1 MSDTNLD
8 DVTVELQKAPPDTFL
23 DKIKSF
29 GRFFWTLPSRIYNTY
44 LLVRLQ
50 EFREPA
56 SRNVCPMRYLNPFRY
71 LNFSTKL
78 VTRPSVMKAVLR
90 YARKD
95 KEGLFWDRDNSQ
107 VFFPILKDLYP
118 EETIAEEDLIFT
130 CTKENLRKYRQPLLQ
145 FAGTQSIEK
154 QAQEL
159 EKIIDEVLDAYTGKE
174 EETTL
179 NATKF
184 SLALPVAIVSRLLL
198 GHPGPMAV
206 YQQIAESVDLTNRC
220 LMKRMLKQPKS
231 KEEQENYPKAIAVLK
246 AAIDASFQSEKKG
259 SFVESLKESMTPLQV
274 KLSLYFMYFAGTDTT
289 GGVLNYLLWQLGKN
303 PEIQEEIYQELLSSK
318 QDLFTFA
325 NESLV
330 IYQVMSEALR
340 LFSPG
345 YIMGRIP
352 ICPLNCIVKDK
363 AGKVIFQE
371 KIGKNEKVLSAPT
384 FAGRDPFLF
393 DEPDTFNPHRFTS
406 RTKNYSWYPFGD
418 GAHSCPGQW
427 LAKAE
432 IALFIAKIVP
442 RYQIHTLLPEKEF
455 KQLGYITLKSSEE
468 VHVRLAS
475 RK

>member
-1 MSDTNLD
+1 MSDTHLD
-8 DVTVELQKAPPDTFL
+8 DVTVELQKAPPDTFF
-23 DKIKSF
+23 DKIRSF
-29 GRFFWTLPSRIYNTY
+29 GRFFWTLPNRIYNTY
-44 LLVRLQ
+44 LLVRFQ
-50 EFREPA
+50 ELREPA
-56 SRNVCPMRYLNPFRY
+56 SRNVCPMRYLNPFKY

-78 VTRPSVMKAVLR
+78 VTRPSIMKAILR
-90 YARKD
+90 HARKD

-118 EETIAEEDLIFT
+118 EETITEEDLIFT

-154 QAQEL
+154 QAQAL

-174 EETTL
+174 EEMAL

-184 SLALPVAIVSRLLL
+184 SLALPVAVVSRLLL
-198 GHPGPMAV
+198 GHPGPMAI

-246 AAIDASFQSEKKG
+246 SAIDASFQSEEEG
-259 SFVESLKESMTPLQV
+259 SFVESLKKSMTPLQT
-274 KLSLYFMYFAGTDTT
+274 KLTLYFMYFAGTDTT

-303 PEIQEEIYQELLSSK
+303 PEIQEEIYREFLASK

-325 NESLV
+325 NESL
-330 IYQVMSEALR
+330 IIFQVMSETLR

-352 ICPLNCIVKDK
+352 ACPLNCIVKDK

-384 FAGRDPFLF
+384 FTGRDPFLF
-393 DEPDTFNPHRFTS
+393 DQPDTFNPHRFTS
-406 RTKNYSWYPFGD
+406 RSKNYSWYPFGD

-432 IALFIAKIVP
+432 IALFIAKIVQ
-442 RYQIHTLLPEKEF
+442 RYQIHTLSPEKEF

-468 VHVRLAS
+468 VHVRLVP